1 MDGFKMENKI
11 PARQKY
17 QLEVAGTIAQRL
29 RVWSLVYHDYRDKNF
44 IPENDDELYYSVYD
58 ALPHTTSF
66 LITCDGADVGT
77 LTVIFDSP
85 LGLPADEIYHEELD
99 DLRRQ
104 GRRLAEIVSLVN
116 QIGNPREGLE
126 VLWRLFQLSSILYA
140 LIMNYNDCV
149 ITVHPHHQH
158 FYEKILL
165 FQQIGSLKACPK
177 VSDAPAVLL
186 NLTLDKVINGFH
198 GVYGK
203 RGQEFY
209 QSMFNE
215 ESKILQDSII
225 RQRQPLSYRD
235 FHRYFLNRSQIFKKG
250 PATSSILSLYYP
262 EFQSELSGFEPGD
275 DYHSFN
281 FDAVL

>member
-1 MDGFKMENKI
+1 MDNKT
-11 PARQKY
+11 PASQKY

-29 RVWSLVYHDYRDKNF
+29 RVWSLVYHYYRDKNF

-66 LITCDGADVGT
+66 LITCDGVDVGT

-104 GRRLAEIVSLVN
+104 GRRVAEIVSLVN
-116 QIGNPREGLE
+116 QVESPREGLE
-126 VLWRLFQLSSILYA
+126 VLWQLFQLSSILYA
-140 LIMNYNDCV
+140 MIMSYNDCV

-165 FQQIGSLKACPK
+165 FQQIGPLKACPK

-186 NLTLDKVINGFH
+186 NLTLDKVINGYN
-198 GVYGK
+198 GVFGK

-215 ESKILQDSII
+215 ESKLLQNTII
-225 RQRQPLSYRD
+225 RQRQPLSYGD
-235 FHRYFLNRSQIFKKG
+235 FHRYFLNQSQMFKKG
-250 PATSSILSLYYP
+250 PAISSILGLYYP
-262 EFQSELSGFEPGD
+262 EFQSEFSKFEPYD
-275 DYHSFN
+275 KYDSFN
-281 FDAVL
+281 TNVVL